1 MTAPQ
6 AHAPAPVPGKLSKQ
20 DAERLLDALSNEEAE
35 TQKKK
40 NKSRSTIEPK
50 GPDW

>member
-1 MTAPQ
+1 
-6 AHAPAPVPGKLSKQ
+6 VPGRLTKQ

-40 NKSRSTIEPK
+40 NKARSTVEPK